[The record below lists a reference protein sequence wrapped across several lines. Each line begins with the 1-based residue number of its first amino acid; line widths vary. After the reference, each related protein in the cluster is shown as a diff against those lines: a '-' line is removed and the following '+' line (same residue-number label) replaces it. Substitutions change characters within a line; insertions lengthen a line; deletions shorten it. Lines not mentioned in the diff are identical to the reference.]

1 MYFTSGLTNTANINN
16 IISKVN
22 YRLSVLKG
30 IFKFSDQKTRLILM
44 DSLVISVFRYCC
56 PLLIDSNI
64 NLIAKLQTLL
74 MKCTGYILGFKSY
87 KMLTMKIMA
96 ELNMVTIHHLI
107 IKETIQFI
115 HKIIY
120 NNSPSSITKLITYSM
135 HKSQNIRSVR
145 IPRILKLHSAEK
157 VSQSLFYRAVYL
169 YNELDYETRIY
180 NPHNWQNTFKIT
192 LYIVSL
198 TIKYR
203 KSPNINGSL
212 SEK

>member
-1 MYFTSGLTNTANINN
+1 MYFTSDLSNTANINN

-74 MKCTGYILGFKSY
+74 MKCTRYILGFMSY
-87 KMLTMKIMA
+87 KMSTMKIMA

-120 NNSPSSITKLITYSM
+120 NNSPSSITKLIIYSI
-135 HKSQNIRSVR
+135 HKSQNIWSVR
-145 IPRILKLHSAEK
+145 KPRILKIHSAEK
-157 VSQSLFYRAVYL
+157 VSQSLFYRAIYL
-169 YNELDYETRIY
+169 YNELDYETRMY
-180 NPHNWQNTFKIT
+180 NPRKLAQYLQN
-192 LYIVSL
+192 YIVYSFSNNKIL
-198 TIKYR
+198 KIPKY
-203 KSPNINGSL
+203 
-212 SEK
+212 